1 MVREICTNRGSKR
14 VRECKREK
22 GEQEKGEQEREG
34 ERERERERG
43 WSGERE
49 RCTN

>member
-1 MVREICTNRGSKR
+1 MVRERDVQTRGSKR

-34 ERERERERG
+34 EREKERG

-49 RCTN
+49 MYK